1 MMKRKMA
8 LFLCGCLA
16 ASALAGC
23 SGGGTSTE
31 SKDSQ
36 IKSAEEQELGDYEM
50 QELEDTE
57 FTFYQFSVEN
67 HDNYQ
72 KLIDSYNQ
80 IHPNVK
86 INLES
91 VGGGSD
97 WRASLKAKIAG
108 GEEPTII
115 MLEGPAD
122 FEDFSD
128 YLADLSDQ
136 PWVEHMYE
144 SVVPD
149 VTVDGKIIAAPSGI
163 VNYGLIYNKKIFEA
177 AGIDASALTTYDA
190 IDAAFAELQDKI
202 KSGELSDEFPM
213 LETVCELPAKEA
225 WVLGNHASN
234 IALGQEFTSAI
245 EAYEAS
251 EIEFKY
257 ADAFKEYIDL
267 QVKYSNYA
275 DDPSA
280 LNAVDYATALGGGF
294 AIERVAV
301 LQMGQWVVPEI
312 EEIAPELL
320 ENIGI
325 IPMPLKGV
333 AEDTTCYG
341 TAAYLTVN
349 QHSDDA
355 QQAAAKDFLNYMIM
369 SEVGKDV
376 EINVM
381 NGNMPFDN
389 YGDYPVQNP
398 ISAAGNEYA
407 ESGKTTPL
415 VFGGYPSGWSDKLG
429 ADIQSYLAGSMSWD
443 QVIENA
449 KANWQ
454 ELR

>member
-1 MMKRKMA
+1 MKKKIV
-8 LFLCGCLA
+8 LVLCGCLLA
-16 ASALAGC
+16 GSLAGC
-23 SGGGTSTE
+23 GGSTE
-31 SKDSQ
+31 SAGNGDSE
-36 IKSAEEQELGDYEM
+36 IKSADEQELGDYEM

-115 MLEGPAD
+115 LMEGPAD

-128 YLADLSDQ
+128 YLTDLSDQ
-136 PWVEHMYE
+136 PWVEHLYE

-149 VTVDGKIIAAPSGI
+149 VTVDGKIVAAPSSI
-163 VNYGLIYNKKIFEA
+163 VNYGLVYNKKIFEA
-177 AGIDASALTTYDA
+177 AGIDASALTTYEA
-190 IDAAFAELQDKI
+190 IDAAFADLEKQI
-202 KSGELSDEFPM
+202 ENGELSDEFPM
-213 LETVCELPAKEA
+213 LEAVCELPAKEA

-234 IALGQEFTSAI
+234 IALGQEFSSGI
-245 EAYEAS
+245 EAYEAP
-251 EIEFKY
+251 EIAFEY
-257 ADAFKEYIDL
+257 ADAFKDYIDL
-267 QVKYSNYA
+267 QVKYSKYA

-301 LQMGQWVVPEI
+301 IQMGQWVVPEI
-312 EEIAPELL
+312 QEIAPELL

-325 IPMPLKGV
+325 LPMPLKGV
-333 AEDTTCYG
+333 VEDTTCYG
-341 TAAYLTVN
+341 TASYLTVN
-349 QHSDDA
+349 KHSDEA

-369 SEVGKDV
+369 SEAGKDV

-407 ESGKTTPL
+407 EEGKTTPL
-415 VFGGYPSGWSDKLG
+415 VFGGYPSGWSDALG
-429 ADIQSYLAGSMSWD
+429 ADIQSYLAGSMTWD
-443 QVIENA
+443 QVIDNA

-454 ELR
+454 EMR

>member
-1 MMKRKMA
+1 MKKKLA
-8 LFLCGCLA
+8 AILCGCMAAGALA
-16 ASALAGC
+16 ACGGEEAGDAK
-23 SGGGTSTE
+23 GQE
-31 SKDSQ
+31 E
-36 IKSAEEQELGDYEM
+36 IKSASLQELGDYEKK
-50 QELEDTE
+50 ELKDTK

-72 KLIDSYNQ
+72 AMIDSYNQ
-80 IHPNVK
+80 IHPNIE

-97 WRASLKAKIAG
+97 WRAALKAKIAG

-122 FEDFSD
+122 FEDFGD
-128 YLADLSDQ
+128 YLSDLSEE

-144 SVVPD
+144 SVLPD
-149 VTVDGKIIAAPSGI
+149 VTVDDKVIAAPSGV

-177 AGIDASALTTYDA
+177 AGIDAAGLTTYEA
-190 IDAAFAELQDKI
+190 IDQAFAELQEKI
-202 KSGELSDEFPM
+202 QAGELSEEFPM

-234 IALGQEFTSAI
+234 IALGQEFSSAT
-245 EAYEAS
+245 EAYAAP
-251 EIEFKY
+251 EIEFRY
-257 ADAFKEYIDL
+257 ADAFRDYIDL

-275 DDPSA
+275 EEPSA

-301 LQMGQWVVPEI
+301 LQMGQWVIPEI
-312 EEIAPELL
+312 QEIAPEMLSD
-320 ENIGI
+320 IGI
-325 IPMPLKGV
+325 LPMPLKGAV
-333 AEDTTCYG
+333 EDTSCYG
-341 TAAYLTVN
+341 TAAYLIVN
-349 QHSDDA
+349 KNSSEE
-355 QQAAAKDFLNYMIM
+355 QQAAARDFLNYMIM
-369 SEVGKDV
+369 SDAGKDV

-381 NGNMPFDN
+381 NGNMPYDN

-398 ISAAGNEYA
+398 ISAAGNAYA
-407 ESGKTTPL
+407 EEGKTTPL
-415 VFGGYPSGWSDKLG
+415 VFGGYPSGWSDRLG
-429 ADIQSYLAGSMSWD
+429 ADIQSYLAGSMSWE

-449 KANWQ
+449 KTNWK